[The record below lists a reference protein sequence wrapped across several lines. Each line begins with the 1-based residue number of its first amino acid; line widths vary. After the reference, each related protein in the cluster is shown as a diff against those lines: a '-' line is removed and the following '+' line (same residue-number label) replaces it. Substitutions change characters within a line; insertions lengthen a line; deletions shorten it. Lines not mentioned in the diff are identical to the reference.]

1 MALSSKYLLNAVEA
15 LFSDTCYV
23 GLGSDVSG
31 TEITS
36 ASYARIS
43 GSAFDWDYTSTT
55 SPNTATVTNQNSVY
69 FGELGSG
76 ESYSAVSMLVFN
88 TMGGSTVKSYV
99 GAFVGG
105 GVSVTTEQMVKIG
118 AYATYG
124 GNQTRGVKVILS
136 EVT

>member
-1 MALSSKYLLNAVEA
+1 MALSSKFLLDAVEA

-31 TEITS
+31 TEVTS

-43 GSAFDWDYTSTT
+43 GSAFDWDYASTT
-55 SPNTATVTNQNSVY
+55 SPDTASVTNQNSVY

-76 ESYSAVSMLVFN
+76 ESYSAVTMLVFN
-88 TMGGSTVKSYV
+88 VMNGVTVKSYV

-105 GVSVTTEQMVKIG
+105 GVSVTAEQMVKIG
-118 AYATYG
+118 AYATYN
-124 GNQTRGVKVILS
+124 GNQTRGVKVTIS
-136 EVT
+136 EVS